1 MKLISSIATII
12 ERGKARWYITTHSL
26 WSLVVG
32 PWSLVVGPW
41 SLVVGPWSLVVGPW
55 CCLLS
60 RHKSQDINKDM
71 SQDVTP
77 LQVKS
82 SDELKRSTK

>member
-32 PWSLVVGPW
+32 PWCLVVGPW
-41 SLVVGPWSLVVGPW
+41 CLVVGPW

-60 RHKSQDINKDM
+60 RHKSQDINKDT